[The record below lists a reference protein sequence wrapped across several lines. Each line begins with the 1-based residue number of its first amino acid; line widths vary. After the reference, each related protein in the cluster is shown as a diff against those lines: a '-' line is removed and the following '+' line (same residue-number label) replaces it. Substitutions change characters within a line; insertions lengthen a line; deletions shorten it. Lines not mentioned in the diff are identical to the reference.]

1 MFVFRSVSPQ
11 RSSKARTAK
20 IERLLSYPK
29 KIHFL
34 RKSQIAT
41 KAMILMLWYNIC
53 GRRKTPEKSVFD
65 KGDNIDA
72 LIQEVRQNGYASI
85 QQRCGTMRVLDI
97 SYPIGL
103 NDIYINVNILE
114 KISGCRRLEDTDLL
128 KVSASDDF
136 ERLMVDRIA
145 QKRVNGED
153 AVNKYSKLFVL
164 GKPGTGK
171 TTFLKHIAL
180 KCSSGKLQA
189 DRVPIFITLKDFAE
203 TKEPQSLLE
212 YITEQIS
219 TEGIT
224 DTVVEHLLSQ
234 GKMLILLDG
243 LDEVKEI
250 DSWRVLQSVRSFFT
264 QFHLNHFVITCRIA
278 VREYIFEQFTDVEIA
293 DFDDEQIDSF
303 ASKWFAVFDSTK
315 SNKFIQKLKAKS
327 PIRELATNPLL
338 LNLLCV
344 VFEESADFP
353 ANRSE
358 LYKEGL
364 NVLLKKWDAKPNIE
378 REQIYK
384 KLCIQHKG
392 DLLSQIALMT
402 FKRGDYFFR
411 RKEIEQH
418 IADYIRNFPNVS
430 TEIEA
435 LQLDSEAVLKS
446 IETQHGLLVERARGI
461 YSFSHLTFHE
471 YFTAREIVAS
481 SAPQALETALKQLV
495 NCITEKRWREV
506 FLLSVGML
514 RNADYLLQLMKQQ
527 IDLLLA
533 QDKHLQAFLS
543 WLSQKCYA
551 VTTPYKRVTVRA
563 FYLDLTLSRELIFV
577 SGALNLTL
585 ALDPTLVLTRDF
597 AWDFALD
604 RVLDRAL
611 ALAQDKAF
619 ETKLV
624 LKDVLE
630 HAREHAY
637 PLTPDLDQALQ
648 DLKEQLP
655 DSNKDRE
662 KFQTWWRANGET
674 WTEKLRAVMIEH
686 CHIGHDWQ
694 FSNTQQDKLR
704 QYYYTNKLLVDC
716 LNSNCYMT
724 RAVQDE
730 ISSTL
735 LLPIAQT
742 EY

>member
-1 MFVFRSVSPQ
+1 
-11 RSSKARTAK
+11 
-20 IERLLSYPK
+20 
-29 KIHFL
+29 
-34 RKSQIAT
+34 
-41 KAMILMLWYNIC
+41 
-53 GRRKTPEKSVFD
+53 
-65 KGDNIDA
+65 
-72 LIQEVRQNGYASI
+72 
-85 QQRCGTMRVLDI
+85 MRVLDI

-103 NDIYINVNILE
+103 NDIYTNVNILE
-114 KISGCRRLEDTDLL
+114 KISGCRQLEVTDLL
-128 KVSASDDF
+128 KVSASDQF
-136 ERLMVDRIA
+136 ERPSVDRIA

-153 AVNKYSKLFVL
+153 AVNKYSKLIVL

-203 TKEPQSLLE
+203 TKRQSLLE
-212 YITEQIS
+212 YITEQNS
-219 TEGIT
+219 AEGIT
-224 DTVVEHLLSQ
+224 DTVVVEQLLSQ

-243 LDEVKEI
+243 LDEVKEP
-250 DSWRVLQSVRSFFT
+250 DSRRVLQSVRSFFT
-264 QFHLNHFVITCRIA
+264 QFHLNHFVITCQLA
-278 VREYIFEQFTDVEIA
+278 LQEQIFEQFTEVEVA
-293 DFDDEQIDSF
+293 DFNDEQIVSF
-303 ASKWFAVFDSTK
+303 ASKWFAVFDPTK
-315 SNKFIQKLKAKS
+315 SNRFIQKLKAKS

-338 LNLLCV
+338 LTLLCV

-353 ANRSE
+353 SNRSE

-364 NVLLKKWDAKPNIE
+364 NVLLKKWDAKRNIE

-384 KLCIQHKG
+384 KLCIQHKE

-411 RKEIEQH
+411 RKELEQQ
-418 IADYIRNFPNVS
+418 IANYIRNFPSVS
-430 TEIEA
+430 KELEA

-481 SAPQALETALKQLV
+481 SDPQALETALKQLV
-495 NCITEKRWREV
+495 SRITEKRWREV

-533 QDKHLQAFLS
+533 QDKHLQAFLN
-543 WLSQKCYA
+543 WLSRKCYA

-563 FYLDLTLSRELIFV
+563 FYLDLTLSRDLIFV
-577 SGALNLTL
+577 NGVLNLTL
-585 ALDPTLVLTRDF
+585 ALDPTLVF
-597 AWDFALD
+597 VCDFALD
-604 RVLDRAL
+604 RVLDRVL

-630 HAREHAY
+630 HTREHAHSVA
-637 PLTPDLDQALQ
+637 PELEQALQ
-648 DLKEQLP
+648 KLKEQLP
-655 DSNKDRE
+655 DPNKDRE
-662 KFQTWWRANGET
+662 KFQTWWIANGGT

-686 CHIGHDWQ
+686 CDIGHDWQ

-716 LNSNCYMT
+716 LNSDCYVT
-724 RAVQDE
+724 RAVQEE
-730 ISSTL
+730 ILSTL
-735 LLPIAQT
+735 LLPAQT
-742 EY
+742 DYSD